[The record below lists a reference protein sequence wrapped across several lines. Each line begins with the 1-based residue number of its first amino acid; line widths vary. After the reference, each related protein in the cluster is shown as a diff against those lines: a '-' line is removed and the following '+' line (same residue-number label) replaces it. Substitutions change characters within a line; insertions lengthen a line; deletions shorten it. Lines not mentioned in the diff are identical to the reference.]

1 MQWFY
6 RAVKLCII
14 SVKIYAAI
22 KVKVTFEM
30 KSNI

>member
-6 RAVKLCII
+6 RAVKLHII

-22 KVKVTFEM
+22 MVKVILEM